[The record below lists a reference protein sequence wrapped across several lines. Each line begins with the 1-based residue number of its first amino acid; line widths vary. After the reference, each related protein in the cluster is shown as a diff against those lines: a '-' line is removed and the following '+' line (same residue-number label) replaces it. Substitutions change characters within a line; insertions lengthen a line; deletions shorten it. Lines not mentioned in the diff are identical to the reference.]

1 MLICLC
7 YGIGRWWTSDTGA
20 RWHPATRASIGEA
33 TISFG
38 DASYVY
44 QYLSALYWSTAVI
57 ALSVGDLAL
66 VDSRE
71 LMFCILGYNDWFSV
85 RKYLGINIQL

>member
-1 MLICLC
+1 MFTPLSMHHHSHPARQSVEPCLQRSLYRMLISIVRLFLAVMFGNYMLICLGD
-7 YGIGRWWTSDTGA
+7 GIGRWWTSDTGA

-44 QYLSALYWSTAVI
+44 HYR
-57 ALSVGDLAL
+57 LAT
-66 VDSRE
+66 
-71 LMFCILGYNDWFSV
+71 
-85 RKYLGINIQL
+85 